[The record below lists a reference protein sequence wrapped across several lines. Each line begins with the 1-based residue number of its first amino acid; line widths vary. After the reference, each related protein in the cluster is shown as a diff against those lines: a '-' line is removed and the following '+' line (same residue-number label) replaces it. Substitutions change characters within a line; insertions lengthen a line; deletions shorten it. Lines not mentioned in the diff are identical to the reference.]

1 MKLCPQCDFIYE
13 DDQAF
18 CDMDGK
24 ELIFNAVAP
33 FAEQGSVTAKPPGL
47 KKSRLRRFALG
58 LAAAALLASLLCL
71 IYLAQRRQLQNS
83 ATSVQSS
90 TQPALSEPVAQS
102 SPAASIAN
110 TVVDA
115 SLQGE
120 PNANAGASPVSSPAT
135 ESSAS
140 ARALEASAKPA
151 EAALAGGSSPVTLQ
165 LTNGAVIKADEAGQT
180 RNGVWYRQ
188 GGMVTFLKRGQVKAI
203 ERNPASLPRTTKPAN
218 KVEKTGTGEA
228 VVAQNGL
235 RLKRLEP
242 ATPKSPSRVASFFKK
257 TGQILS
263 KPFKR

>member
-33 FAEQGSVTAKPPGL
+33 FADQDSVSAKPPEL
-47 KKSRLRRFALG
+47 KKSRARRFAFAI
-58 LAAAALLASLLCL
+58 AAAALLVSLLSFV
-71 IYLAQRRQLQNS
+71 YLAQRRQLRTS
-83 ATSVQSS
+83 AASVQS

-110 TVVDA
+110 TVIDA

-135 ESSAS
+135 EASAS
-140 ARALEASAKPA
+140 ARAMEAAAKPA
-151 EAALAGGSSPVTLQ
+151 EAALAGGASPVTLR
-165 LTNGAVIKADEAGQT
+165 LTNGGVIKSDDAGQT
-180 RNGVWYRQ
+180 KNGVWYRQ
-188 GGMVTFLKRGQVKAI
+188 GGMVTFLKRSQVKAI
-203 ERNPASLPRTTKPAN
+203 ERNQVPLPETTKPAN

-228 VVAQNGL
+228 VVAQNRL

-242 ATPKSPSRVASFFKK
+242 ATPKPPSRVASFFKK

-263 KPFKR
+263 RPFKR

>member
-24 ELIFNAVAP
+24 ELIFNAVAA
-33 FAEQGSVTAKPPGL
+33 FAEQDSVSAQSPGL
-47 KKSRLRRFALG
+47 EKSRARRVALA

-90 TQPALSEPVAQS
+90 TQPSLGEPVAQS

-110 TVVDA
+110 TAIDA

-120 PNANAGASPVSSPAT
+120 PNASAGASPVSSPAAEAST
-135 ESSAS
+135 PAHALETS
-140 ARALEASAKPA
+140 ARASD
-151 EAALAGGSSPVTLQ
+151 AALGSGPAPVILR
-165 LTNGAVIKADEAGQT
+165 LTNGAVIKADDAGQT

-203 ERNPASLPRTTKPAN
+203 ERNPAPLPKTTKPAN
-218 KVEKTGTGEA
+218 KVEKTGAGGA
-228 VVAQNGL
+228 VVAQNPL
-235 RLKRLEP
+235 RLKRPEP

-263 KPFKR
+263 RPFKR